1 MDWAALVAKHL
12 EVEEVERQLQVV
24 KGELADMHR
33 EVLAEFEES
42 KVTSVKHGGF
52 TITKYTTLRA
62 SALDG
67 DQQALNHAL
76 RVTGNGSII
85 QERANPKTFEKLV
98 RDYLKTDGQ
107 LPDALEAATKV
118 YAVTD
123 LRLRRS

>member
-33 EVLAEFEES
+33 DALTEMDES
-42 KVTSVKHGGF
+42 AVTSVKHGGF
-52 TITKYTTLRA
+52 TISKLVTIRA
-62 SALDG
+62 AATNG
-67 DQQALNHAL
+67 QEALNEAL
-76 RVTGNGSII
+76 RMTGNSAII
-85 QERANPKTFEKLV
+85 MERANIKTFEKLV
-98 RDYLKTDGQ
+98 RDYLRTDGK